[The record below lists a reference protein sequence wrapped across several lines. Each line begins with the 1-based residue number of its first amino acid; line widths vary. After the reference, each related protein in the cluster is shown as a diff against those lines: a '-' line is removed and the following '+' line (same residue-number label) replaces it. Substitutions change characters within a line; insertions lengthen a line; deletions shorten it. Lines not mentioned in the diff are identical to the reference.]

1 MNELDIPPMNVP
13 FRAGG
18 GPMALQKRWV
28 SATLHKAAAEGLSP
42 ALVCALI
49 EVESGWRPWAFRYN
63 AIFFSTHLAPLIA
76 CGGMSPEAAPM
87 HAISYGLMNVL
98 GNAARR
104 VGFKLP
110 LSILFDP
117 AVNLRIGCITLRRE
131 IDAADG
137 DIERALVGWN
147 WDGDQPDFA
156 YQVMR
161 SRKNYAHFE

>member
-1 MNELDIPPMNVP
+1 MNELEIPPMLVH
-13 FRAGG
+13 FGAGG
-18 GPMALQKRWV
+18 PITLQKRWV
-28 SATLHKAAAEGLSP
+28 SAALHKAAAEGLSG

-63 AIFFSTHLAPLIA
+63 SIFFSTHLAPLVA
-76 CGGMSPEAAPM
+76 RGGMSPEAAPM

-104 VGFKLP
+104 AGFRLP
-110 LSILFDP
+110 LPILFDP
-117 AVNLRIGCITLRRE
+117 AVNLRIGCIALRRK

-137 DIERALVGWN
+137 DLERALLAWN

-156 YQVMR
+156 RQVMSR
-161 SRKNYAHFE
+161 RKNYAHFE